1 MIAEINPTP
10 RPVDVDPKKV
20 TRNLKITT
28 KMLWAEALAL
38 KDDMVL
44 KMKGVNRESEKAKQR
59 MK

>member
-1 MIAEINPTP
+1 
-10 RPVDVDPKKV
+10 
-20 TRNLKITT
+20 
-28 KMLWAEALAL
+28 MLWAEALAL